1 MGGAWRYRLPQF
13 RNLVSTLNATLIK
26 EDDFLDL
33 SNRQEINLAFPTTKL
48 RAAVTDRTRSQLLYT
63 LGDGRTRIPFPENCK
78 GFMYYHTP
86 LRAAPLEGSLR
97 FRLTEHSDPASFKD
111 GADLRLPSG
120 APWQVI
126 LPQMT
131 SLAFSRIHDQL
142 LNEGL
147 ITQALLDRCR
157 AVFGVNHRRAAAS
170 TTLFRLDQEFPVDFA
185 SSIHLS
191 VVGDDALH
199 KCKFPAVFVNTINSV
214 RLYPWAGTALA
225 RWEPSTNYEYI
236 EARRRIL
243 HLRIAKIIEPVRCTV
258 EGYDGRLL
266 QPEEGDLLTVRAP
279 GKPAE
284 PWAVD
289 LDSKAQTACALRILW
304 DAAGYP

>member
-48 RAAVTDRTRSQLLYT
+48 RAGVLDRTRSQLLYT
-63 LGDGRTRIPFPENCK
+63 YTLSGRIPFPENCK
-78 GFMYYHTP
+78 GFMYYHTHP
-86 LRAAPLEGSLR
+86 RVAPLEGSLR
-97 FRLTEHSDPASFKD
+97 FRLTEHNDPASFKD

-126 LPQMT
+126 LPQIT
-131 SLAFSRIHDQL
+131 SLAYGRIQDQL

-157 AVFGVNHRRAAAS
+157 AVFGVNHRRVAAS

-185 SSIHLS
+185 SSIHLT
-191 VVGDDALH
+191 VVGDDTLH

-243 HLRIAKIIEPVRCTV
+243 HLRIAKIIEPVSCTV

-266 QPEEGDLLTVRAP
+266 QPEEGELLTVCP
-279 GKPAE
+279 PSKMAE

-289 LDSKAQTACALRILW
+289 LDSTAQTARALRILW